1 MIGSVTQIQQEALA
15 AEKAR
20 RAQAGLIGRVV
31 PEGDGGE
38 SAAAA
43 ARGFE
48 DGPGEPVMPGH
59 PEPED
64 FRRGYIDAGHGAESP
79 MAEPPRHNPMPR
91 APARHRHA
99 RRTAGRAD
107 GGKDPAAHRR
117 HVLARQPERT
127 IGRRTDR

>member
-1 MIGSVTQIQQEALA
+1 MIGSVTQVQQEALA

-20 RAQAGLIGRVV
+20 RAQAGLIGRVL
-31 PEGDGGE
+31 PEGDGGA
-38 SAAAA
+38 SAAAS

-79 MAEPPRHNPMPR
+79 MAEPPRHNPMPDLPR
-91 APARHRHA
+91 GIVTPVALPDAPVAARIPQHI
-99 RRTAGRAD
+99 AGTYSL
-107 GGKDPAAHRR
+107 GSPS
-117 HVLARQPERT
+117 ER
-127 IGRRTDR
+127 